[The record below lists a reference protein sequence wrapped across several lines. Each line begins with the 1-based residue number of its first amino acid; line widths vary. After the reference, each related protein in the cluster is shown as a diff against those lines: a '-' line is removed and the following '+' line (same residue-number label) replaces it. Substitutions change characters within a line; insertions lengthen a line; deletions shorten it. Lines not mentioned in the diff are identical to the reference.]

1 MAHITFEN
9 INKIYP
15 NGVQAVFDFN
25 LEIKDQ
31 EFIVLVGP
39 SGCGKSTMLR
49 MIAGLESITSGEM
62 KIDGVRVNEKP
73 PVDRDI
79 AMIFQDYALYGNMTV
94 YENMAFS
101 LTVRKK
107 HSDEVFDRVYA
118 VSDTVKLKDQLNR
131 FPKNLSGG
139 QRQRVALGRSIVRD
153 AKVFLMDEPLSNLD
167 AKLRL
172 QTRREIIMLHNQ
184 LKATIIYVTHDQIE
198 AMTMATRM
206 IVMYNGRIQQVG
218 TPYEIYHHPCN
229 LFVAGFIGNPP
240 MNFIHG
246 KIENGYFVAQD
257 LSLKL
262 SKSDQERLKHQTNV
276 IMGVRPEHFYLD
288 CARKNEADI
297 AILSVNIEMTELLG
311 STTTLRFPLAGQTIC
326 ASVDT
331 DHLSYIQSTLTRIAI
346 DMTKVHFFN
355 SETEMTL
362 NKVVTNE

>member
-1 MAHITFEN
+1 MAHIVFEN
-9 INKIYP
+9 VNKIYP
-15 NGVQAVFDFN
+15 NGVQAVYDFN
-25 LEIKDQ
+25 LEINDQ

-49 MIAGLESITSGEM
+49 MIAGLESITSGVM
-62 KIDGVRVNEKP
+62 SMDGVRVNEKP
-73 PVDRDI
+73 PVERDI

-101 LTVRKK
+101 MTVRKK
-107 HSDEVFDRVYA
+107 PTDEIYDRVYN
-118 VSDTVKLKDQLNR
+118 VSDVVKLKEQLNR

-218 TPYEIYHHPCN
+218 TPFEIYHHPCN
-229 LFVAGFIGNPP
+229 VFVAGFIGNPP
-240 MNFIHG
+240 MNFIKG
-246 KIENGYFVAQD
+246 RIEQGHFVSGD
-257 LSLKL
+257 LRLEL
-262 SKSDQERLKHQTNV
+262 SDTDQSRLVGRTDV
-276 IMGVRPEHFYLD
+276 ILGIRPEHFYLD
-288 CARKNEADI
+288 CARIKAKQAN
-297 AILSVNIEMTELLG
+297 ILPVTIDMSELLG
-311 STTTLRFPLAGQTIC
+311 STTTLRFQLGEHALC
-326 ASVDT
+326 ANVDS
-331 DHLSYIQSTLTRIAI
+331 DHLNYIQQNVTKIAI
-346 DMTKVHFFN
+346 DMNKAHFFD
-355 SETEMTL
+355 SETEMAIP
-362 NKVVTNE
+362 KAVSNE

>member
-1 MAHITFEN
+1 MAHIEFQN
-9 INKIYP
+9 VNKIYA

-62 KIDGVRVNEKP
+62 RIDGQRVNEKP
-73 PVDRDI
+73 PVERDI

-101 LTVRKK
+101 MTVRKK
-107 HSDEVFDRVYA
+107 KTDDIFDRVYS
-118 VSDTVKLKDQLNR
+118 VSEIVKLKDQLNR

-184 LKATIIYVTHDQIE
+184 LKSTIVYVTHDQIE

-218 TPYEIYHHPCN
+218 TPYEIYHHPSN
-229 LFVAGFIGNPP
+229 MFVAGFIGNPP
-240 MNFIHG
+240 MNFIKG
-246 KIENGYFVAQD
+246 VIEDGYFVSND
-257 LSLKL
+257 MKLELSLEDK
-262 SKSDQERLKHQTNV
+262 KRLINHKAV
-276 IMGVRPEHFYLD
+276 LIGIRPEHFYIDAL
-288 CARKNEADI
+288 RKKMYPNSMI
-297 AILSVNIEMTELLG
+297 SVNIEMTELLG
-311 STTTLRFPLAGQTIC
+311 PTTTLRFNMGEQQITANID
-326 ASVDT
+326 S
-331 DHLSYIQSTLTRIAI
+331 DHLSYMKNEVTQFAV
-346 DMTKVHFFN
+346 DMSKVHFFDIN
-355 SETEMTL
+355 TEMTI
-362 NKVVTNE
+362 NKVVTND